1 MPKKKTTLIRSPDF
15 KTIYAVGAIGT
26 WTPYDFRI
34 NFYNEKVI
42 EDEEEVF
49 VNDTQVVLSP
59 KATKEFALWLL
70 QNVKDYEVTHGEA
83 IPSEASSEADDEGS
97 EFKSTL
103 RTELKDDI
111 TTEVKADMKNL
122 INTNLRE
129 KLRKEIELEI
139 KNDLRKYIKHKLHED
154 LKKDLK
160 VIPTP
165 ELRKDLKKVLKA
177 DLKQDLRQDL
187 KQDLRKDIKRDLEK
201 ELQRTLPSSVIS
213 HAKRL
218 QTKTHMSTTK
228 PVGTGKVGTKTS
240 KGSKLAGKRK

>member
-1 MPKKKTTLIRSPDF
+1 MPKKKTTLIRSTDF

-42 EDEEEVF
+42 EDNEEVF

-70 QNVKDYEVTHGEA
+70 QNIKDYEATYGKS
-83 IPSEASSEADDEGS
+83 IPTGSAAKIGS
-97 EFKSTL
+97 EESEFRSEL

-111 TTEVKADMKNL
+111 KGDLKDIVQSDLKDSLK
-122 INTNLRE
+122 
-129 KLRKEIELEI
+129 KELGVEI
-139 KNDLRKYIKHKLHED
+139 KNDLRKYVKQSLPKD

-165 ELRKDLKKVLKA
+165 ELKKDLKKDLKA
-177 DLKQDLRQDL
+177 DL
-187 KQDLRKDIKRDLEK
+187 KQDLRKDIKKGVEI
-201 ELQRTLPSSVIS
+201 ELKRTLP
-213 HAKRL
+213 A
-218 QTKTHMSTTK
+218 
-228 PVGTGKVGTKTS
+228 GTVSATS
-240 KGSKLAGKRK
+240 KLRSKSGTHKASAVKPPRSGNARTSPAKSTKHRKRKK

>member
-70 QNVKDYEVTHGEA
+70 QNVKDYEVTHDET
-83 IPSEASSEADDEGS
+83 IPSEGSVKSDGEGA
-97 EFKSTL
+97 EFRSTL

-111 TTEVKADMKNL
+111 TTEVKADMKTL

-129 KLRKEIELEI
+129 KLRKELEAEL
-139 KNDLRKYIKHKLHED
+139 KNDLHKYIKHTLHED

-165 ELRKDLKKVLKA
+165 EFKKDLKKVLKA
-177 DLKQDLRQDL
+177 DLRQDL
-187 KQDLRKDIKRDLEK
+187 KQDLRKDMKRDLKK

-213 HAKRL
+213 HAKKL
-218 QTKTHMSTTK
+218 QTKTHPSTTK
-228 PVGTGKVGTKTS
+228 PLASGKVGSRTS
-240 KGSKLAGKRK
+240 KSSKLAGKKK